1 MPDNI
6 KYQLLIIDRLCD
18 KMLSRIEKEASA
30 SPELKTELV
39 RAKREAALIHE
50 ASLEG
55 CSNPELLMQALE
67 TDLNLNDFGTDA
79 DFHAIARDEIKR
91 AKVDKDTS
99 ILFDYSD
106 PKSNTSPSKPRAKN
120 PFSKKK
126 FNLTEQAKLIKNNP
140 ELAARLKAEA
150 EAEE

>member
-1 MPDNI
+1 MTNNQE
-6 KYQLLIIDRLCD
+6 KLLNKIVKTFSDAVT
-18 KMLSRIEKEASA
+18 KIEKEAA
-30 SPELKTELV
+30 VSPELKASLAKT
-39 RAKREAALIHE
+39 KREFIFQHE
-50 ASLEG
+50 ATLEG

-67 TDLNLNDFGTDA
+67 TDLNLNDFGTDV
-79 DFHAIARDEIKR
+79 DYYAIARDEIKR

-99 ILFDYSD
+99 ILFNYSD
-106 PKSNTSPSKPRAKN
+106 HNSNTSPSKPRAKN
-120 PFSKKK
+120 PFSKKT